1 MSKIILVVAVAVA
14 VVAFFVLALSLT
26 LIFKGRHLEMD
37 VGSNREMRK
46 RGIKCAS
53 QQIREEERALR
64 AARNPKG
71 GAVLP
76 EECSEGG
83 CASCTIEVCHP
94 DGSSGKE
101 NK

>member
-1 MSKIILVVAVAVA
+1 MSQIVLVVIVAVA

-64 AARNPKG
+64 AARKEG
-71 GAVLP
+71 SVSP

-83 CASCTIEVCHP
+83 CATCTIEVCHP